1 MESYR
6 KSGNRHLAIGLIIIA
21 IGVIWLLDKMNLIPL
36 WFDDVIFSWGTLFIV
51 IGVLALLNR
60 GNKLPGL
67 IFIILGVGFILGK
80 FNFYWFDLDLI
91 WPILIIIIGLA
102 IIFRNRLGPSRD
114 ADGAEIRDN
123 DPDFFEVTSVFGG
136 GEKIVTSHN
145 LKGGQCT
152 AVFGGSEINLV
163 NAQLSESH
171 DTIIDIFTIFGGVTI
186 IVPPDWEVVND
197 VQTILG
203 GYSDKRAVSGRTN
216 PSKRVYLRG
225 TVIFGGGEI
234 KSYK

>member
-1 MESYR
+1 M
-6 KSGNRHLAIGLIIIA
+6 AIGLIIIA
-21 IGVIWLLDKMNLIPL
+21 VGVIWLLDKLMLVPY
-36 WFDDVIFSWGTLFIV
+36 WFDDVIFSWGSLFIV

-80 FNFYWFDLDLI
+80 FNFYDLDLI
-91 WPILIIIIGLA
+91 WPILIIVIGLA
-102 IIFRNRLGPSRD
+102 IIFRNRLGSSREAQD
-114 ADGAEIRDN
+114 PDIKDN

-136 GEKIVTSHN
+136 GENIVTSQN

-152 AVFGGSEINLV
+152 AGFGGSEINLL
-163 NAQLSESH
+163 NAQLSETN
-171 DTIIDIFTIFGGVTI
+171 DTIIDIFTIFGGISI
-186 IVPPDWEVVND
+186 IVPPDWEVVNE

-216 PSKRVYLRG
+216 PTKRVYLRG